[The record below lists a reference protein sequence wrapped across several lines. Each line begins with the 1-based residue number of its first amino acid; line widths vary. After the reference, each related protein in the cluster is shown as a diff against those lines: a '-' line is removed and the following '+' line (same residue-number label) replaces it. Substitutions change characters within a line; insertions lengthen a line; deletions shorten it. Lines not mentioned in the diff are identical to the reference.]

1 MMGKTEGRRRKGQ
14 RRMRWLYGIIGSVDI
29 SVNKFREIVKD
40 REA

>member
-29 SVNKFREIVKD
+29 RVNKFREIVKD
-40 REA
+40 RES